1 MYKNIIFDLGG
12 VLVGLDGARCI
23 KAFDSLG
30 CRQVSK
36 YVEQHLTADLFLD
49 IELGLITT
57 DDFCNEVRRLSGC
70 TASDAAVISAW
81 NALLTDI
88 SAERKQRL
96 LSLRNDGHRVFL
108 LSNTNDMH
116 WQYTRDVLMPLNG
129 YTTEDYF
136 ERVFLSYEMGLAK
149 PDPQIFQ
156 QALEEGGMSAAD
168 TLFIDD
174 NRDNVEMARS
184 LGIHSY
190 QNLHIDD
197 WLYEDCLFK

>member
-1 MYKNIIFDLGG
+1 MLRNIVFDLGG

-30 CRQVSK
+30 CRQVSE
-36 YVEQHLTADLFLD
+36 YVEKHLTADLFLD

-57 DDFCNEVRRLSGC
+57 SDFCNEVRRLSGC
-70 TASDAAVISAW
+70 MAPDAAIISAW
-81 NALLTDI
+81 NALLTEI

-96 LSLRNDGHRVFL
+96 LSLRRAGYRVFL

-116 WQYTRDVLMPLNG
+116 WQYTRDVLMPMDG
-129 YTTEDYF
+129 HSTEDYF

-149 PDPQIFQ
+149 PDPQIFHQ
-156 QALEEGGMSAAD
+156 MLEEGGMTAAD

-197 WLYEDCLFK
+197 WLYENRLFE